1 MLAWSCAERSLAQC
15 ALQVL
20 RAHGLCAGSP
30 RMGQMLDAC
39 KSGDVDKVEAI
50 LNRGTDVD
58 TRLDIEQWT
67 ALMIACKRNHM
78 AIVRLLV
85 DRGANV
91 NLQNKS
97 ASFLCLVRADLRTM
111 PCISRACARSLWIGE
126 RWDLSRV
133 LFAAQVRIIDFSRYD
148 SARESVWRCHIWGWS
163 IDWFPEIASPS
174 RGGWSSLMI
183 ASKHG
188 HDQIVEYLVEKGANV
203 NAVQQ
208 SASLLYFVRAWRW
221 TSLCIT

>member
-1 MLAWSCAERSLAQC
+1 MFRISFSARIDIFALRCSAGGSVSRKALDLVREERHA
-15 ALQVL
+15 
-20 RAHGLCAGSP
+20 R
-30 RMGQMLDAC
+30 
-39 KSGDVDKVEAI
+39 DK
-50 LNRGTDVD
+50 
-58 TRLDIEQWT
+58 WT
-67 ALMIACKRNHM
+67 ALMIACKHNHM

-91 NLQNKS
+91 NLQNTS

-111 PCISRACARSLWIGE
+111 PCISRACARSLWIEE

-174 RGGWSSLMI
+174 RGGWSGSMI
-183 ASKHG
+183 AYKHG
-188 HDQIVEYLVEKGANV
+188 HDQIVEYLVEKGAHWMRI
-203 NAVQQ
+203 
-208 SASLLYFVRAWRW
+208 VRLESHEW
-221 TSLCIT
+221 